1 VKISA
6 PVKRDALLAVC
17 SLAPPARPDSC
28 AWCGAARP
36 PLRRTWCSD
45 RCGDA
50 FWANHWWSVARTAA
64 KRRDRY
70 RCRQCG
76 ARNPKRPAE
85 AAYTTRAAYLAAM
98 RAWRAAKKVA
108 RLEVNH
114 IDPCLGKHGQLSCA
128 HHLVNLETLCARCHK
143 LHTAALRT
151 PPSPAAERVASKSPS
166 SHGSRPNA
174 TRAAARPAQRV

>member
-1 VKISA
+1 MKLSA

-17 SLAPPARPDSC
+17 SLAPPAAAGGC
-28 AWCGAARP
+28 AWCGAVRP
-36 PLRRTWCSD
+36 PSRRTWCSD

-70 RCRQCG
+70 RCRRCG

-85 AAYTTRAAYLAAM
+85 SAHTTRAAYLLAM
-98 RAWRAAKKVA
+98 RVWRAAKKSA

-114 IDPCLGKHGQLSCA
+114 IDPCLGRHGQLSCA
-128 HHLVNLETLCARCHK
+128 HHLTNLETLCADCHK
-143 LHTAALRT
+143 QYTAALR
-151 PPSPAAERVASKSPS
+151 AV
-166 SHGSRPNA
+166 
-174 TRAAARPAQRV
+174 RAPTLQRV